1 MDKISIKFEN
11 CFGIGKLEKEFN
23 FSRSNTVLIYAPNGT
38 MKTSFA
44 NSFDCIAKG
53 ETPKDRLYQNRGTI
67 CEVKIDGAEID
78 KNAILVVNAES
89 NSFDKSDRISS
100 FLASKELKEKY
111 DTIYTDLNTSKD
123 EFIKKMKTIS
133 QSTDCESEFVST
145 FSKTSKDTFFTLLLF
160 IRDQLKE
167 KFEKYEF
174 RYNDIFDKKGN
185 VEKFLEKNKG
195 LLTQYIEK
203 YQELISNST
212 FFKKSENTFGTLQA
226 NEIVKSTS
234 DNAFFEAGHKL
245 ILDGGIEVDSADKLK
260 SLVEEEIKK
269 IIADEALKKTFDKVD
284 KAIGANIELRSF
296 KSVIEKNNLLL
307 VELPDYEAFKKKV
320 WVNYLSELLTDVDEL
335 ITLYNVKKG
344 ELEAILEEA
353 KKEQD
358 IWTGIINIFN
368 SRFYVPFKVTL
379 TNQEDIILKQE
390 TANLVFEYKDKNN
403 EPSITKDKNSLLHVL
418 SKGEQRAYYILQLL
432 FDIEARKALEV
443 ESLLIFDDI
452 ADSFDYKNKYAI
464 IEYIKDIH
472 ESTLFKSII
481 LTHNFDFY
489 RTVSSR
495 IGLGSS
501 VLMSIR
507 DENREIK
514 LVPGQY
520 RKDVFKYFTKNSTNS
535 KVFIS
540 LISFVRNIVEYVDGE
555 DSDAYKKLTC
565 CLHIKKESTGISA
578 ENVLD
583 IYKSILS
590 NYTNVSIDFGEKN
603 IIDLIVEVADGILL
617 EENINEILL
626 ENKIVLSIAIRLNA
640 ETYMKSCMPEFGSN
654 LVTSNQTRAL
664 FNEVKTK
671 DIGAEKI
678 LVLDKV
684 NLMTPEN
691 IHMNAFMYEPLID
704 MSVNHLINLYREVK
718 KLSE

>member
-1 MDKISIKFEN
+1 MNRVSVKLEN
-11 CFGIGKLEKEFN
+11 CFGIGKLDRDFD
-23 FSRSNTVLIYAPNGT
+23 FSRSNSVLIYAPNGT

-44 NSFDCIAKG
+44 NSFECIVKN
-53 ETPKDRLYQNRGTI
+53 ELPKDRLYQHRSTT
-67 CEVKIDGAEID
+67 CEVLADGVEID
-78 KNAILVVNAES
+78 KSAILVVNAES
-89 NSFDKSDRISS
+89 NAFDKSDRISS
-100 FLASKELKEKY
+100 FLASRDLKEKY
-111 DTIYTDLNTSKD
+111 DTIYAILNTSKD
-123 EFIKKMKTIS
+123 DFVKKLKTTS
-133 QSTDCESEFVST
+133 QSTDCESEFVSS
-145 FSKTSKDTFFTLLLF
+145 FSRTPKDTFFSLLLF

-167 KFEKYEF
+167 EFEKYEF

-185 VEKFLEKNKG
+185 VEKFLGKNKG
-195 LLTQYIEK
+195 LLNQYIEK

-212 FFKKSENTFGTLQA
+212 FFKKSGNTFGTMQA
-226 NEIVKSTS
+226 NEIVKSTN

-245 ILDGGIEVDSADKLK
+245 VLDGGVEIDSTDKLK
-260 SLVEEEIKK
+260 TLVEEEIKK
-269 IIADEALKKTFDKVD
+269 IIDDKELKKTFDTVD
-284 KAIGANIELRSF
+284 KAIGANVELRTF

-307 VELPDYEAFKKKV
+307 LELQDYEVFKKKV
-320 WVNYLSELLTDVDEL
+320 WVSYLSELLADVDEL

-358 IWTGIINIFN
+358 IWTEIITIFN
-368 SRFYVPFKVTL
+368 SRFYVPFRVTL
-379 TNQEDIILKQE
+379 SNQEDVILKQE
-390 TANLVFEYKDKNN
+390 TANLLFEYNDKND
-403 EPSITKDKNSLLHVL
+403 EPSITKDKNSLLQVL

-432 FDIEARKALEV
+432 FDIEARKALGV

-464 IEYIKDIH
+464 IEYLKDVH
-472 ESTLFKSII
+472 ESSLFKSII

-495 IGLGSS
+495 ISLGGS
-501 VLMSIR
+501 VLMSIK

-514 LVPGQY
+514 LVQGQY
-520 RKDVFKYFTKNSTNS
+520 RKDVFKYFTQNVTDS

-555 DSDAYKKLTC
+555 GSDAYKKLTH
-565 CLHIKKESTGISA
+565 CLHIKDESAGISA
-578 ENVLD
+578 ADVLD
-583 IYKSILS
+583 VYKMTLNNFEEISIA
-590 NYTNVSIDFGEKN
+590 FGEKN
-603 IIDLIVEVADGILL
+603 IIDLILEVADGILS

-626 ENKIVLSIAIRLNA
+626 ENKIVLSIAIRLRA
-640 ETYMKSCMPEFGSN
+640 ESYMKDCVPEFDLSAII
-654 LVTSNQTRAL
+654 SNQTRAL
-664 FNEVKTK
+664 FNEIKK
-671 DIGAEKI
+671 KRIEPAKL

-704 MSVNHLINLYREVK
+704 MSVYHLIALYREVK
-718 KLSE
+718 SLSE